1 MCLAIPAKIC
11 RLLDE
16 QQAIVDVGGIE
27 KHISIALIDAPLVIG
42 DYVIVHVGYALSRL
56 DEQEA
61 KRTLQLMQAMSELE

>member
-11 RLLDE
+11 RLLEE

-27 KHISIALIDAPLVIG
+27 KHISIALIDAPLAVG